1 MVERHYAPRSYN
13 QIYYGLRA
21 FFEVFLPDVPL
32 MINFRR
38 HKTHK
43 HNVEILTRTEI
54 ERMLRHTENIK
65 HRTEG
70 RRKENRLSK
79 KKGIK
84 IAGRLSLIWF
94 LLMCRTLHANGAL
107 CCRWIP

>member
-1 MVERHYAPRSYN
+1 
-13 QIYYGLRA
+13 
-21 FFEVFLPDVPL
+21 

-65 HRTEG
+65 HRGIYKIIEALSG
-70 RRKENRLSK
+70 KDPRRCPRCAKELMVILAEIPRRKMTAHAHFLWRRRL
-79 KKGIK
+79 G
-84 IAGRLSLIWF
+84 GRH
-94 LLMCRTLHANGAL
+94 RT
-107 CCRWIP
+107 